1 MSCTYHGG
9 ASAPALGSAKSLTY
23 SNSAQGWGW
32 RWRLLCVGITSARVG
47 ADRAHLD
54 KVYHWIPHAMEA
66 GDKVAYITLIEV
78 PLTIDRGSSCLPR

>member
-1 MSCTYHGG
+1 MPCADHGS
-9 ASAPALGSAKSLTY
+9 ASAPTLVDSKPFTY
-23 SNSAQGWGW
+23 SDSTQEWGR
-32 RWRLLCVGITSARVG
+32 RWGLLCVGITSARVG

-78 PLTIDRGSSCLPR
+78 PLTTDRGLSCLRR